1 MRRWLPVGRQYP
13 SLEALS
19 LMRPAALTVHAL
31 GWYGSLGGAVD
42 MYVADRVVVPPEFAT
57 GVCCDRKK

>member
-1 MRRWLPVGRQYP
+1 MG
-13 SLEALS
+13 
-19 LMRPAALTVHAL
+19 PAALTVHAL

-57 GVCCDRKK
+57 GVMTEKNKKMRRDEALIRGIEP